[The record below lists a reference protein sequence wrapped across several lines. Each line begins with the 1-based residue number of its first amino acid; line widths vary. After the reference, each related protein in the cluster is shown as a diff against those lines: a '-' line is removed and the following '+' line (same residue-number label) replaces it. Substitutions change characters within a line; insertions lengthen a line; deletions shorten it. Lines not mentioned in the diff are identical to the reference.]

1 MKTARA
7 GPGVMPKGDLAVM
20 YPPPVLREER
30 GRGSAASAAGPM
42 NSVRSE
48 ILDGVLSPQ
57 VNPSWE

>member
-48 ILDGVLSPQ
+48 ILDGVL
-57 VNPSWE
+57 